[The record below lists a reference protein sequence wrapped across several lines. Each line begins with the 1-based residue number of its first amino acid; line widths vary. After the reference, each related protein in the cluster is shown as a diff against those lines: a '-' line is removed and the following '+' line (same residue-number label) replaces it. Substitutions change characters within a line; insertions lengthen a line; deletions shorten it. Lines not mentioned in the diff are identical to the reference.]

1 MDSLHLAI
9 ALGPLAIYLLYI
21 GLLNIRS
28 RPTVVAGHRDAALLA
43 AGISGFYVAG
53 PLELFLPEAAAYRF
67 GAVAWLLMLAMY
79 LLVSALIILTMRPRI
94 VIYQTTK
101 TQVQEALT
109 KIVSKFDAEATTT
122 GGNLLIPRMGVQLH
136 LDDESP
142 LNHMQLVSI
151 GGEQDLAN
159 WRRLQ
164 VGLDQ
169 ELRGMRTQP
178 ASTGRTFVAL
188 AALLIIAL
196 VLSCAR
202 DNQSMAHALR
212 EMFRM

>member
-9 ALGPLAIYLLYI
+9 ALTPLAIYLLVI
-21 GLLNIRS
+21 GVLNTRP
-28 RPTVVAGHRDAALLA
+28 RPTVMAGHRDAALLA

-67 GAVAWLLMLAMY
+67 GPVAWLLMLAMFV
-79 LLVSALIILTMRPRI
+79 LVSALVILTRRPRI

-101 TQVQEALT
+101 TQVQQALT
-109 KIVSKFDAEATTT
+109 AVVNKLDLEVVTT

-142 LNHMQLVSI
+142 LNHVQLVSI

-159 WRRLQ
+159 WQRLQ
-164 VGLDQ
+164 AGLAD
-169 ELRGMRTQP
+169 ELKGVRTTP
-178 ASTGRTFVAL
+178 AGLGRTFVAL
-188 AALLIIAL
+188 AATLIAAL
-196 VLSCAR
+196 VFAFAR
-202 DNQSMAHALR
+202 DNQAMAHALR
-212 EMFRM
+212 EMLRL